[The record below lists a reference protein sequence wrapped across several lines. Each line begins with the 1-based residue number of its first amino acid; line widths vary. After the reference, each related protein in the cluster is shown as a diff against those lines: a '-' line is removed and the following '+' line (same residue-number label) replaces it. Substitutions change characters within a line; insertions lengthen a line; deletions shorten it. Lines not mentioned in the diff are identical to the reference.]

1 MLRTLARRALS
12 AGEIMWTASL
22 VAAAFAAARAHTGS
36 ISHALAMAEYAA
48 GSLVC
53 HQRPERSFHMWGV
66 QLPVCARCTGI
77 YVGAACASFAPARRR
92 VLRPAILLAAAAVP
106 ALLSLVFEWTTGV
119 TPSNVIRAATGF
131 LIGAAVMAVLRGE
144 LAGE

>member
-1 MLRTLARRALS
+1 LPAS
-12 AGEIMWTASL
+12 DIIWTASL
-22 VAAAFAAARAHTGS
+22 VAAAFVAARPHAGS
-36 ISHALAMAEYAA
+36 LSHAFAMAEYAA

-92 VLRPAILLAAAAVP
+92 VSRPAILLLAAAAP
-106 ALLSLVFEWTTGV
+106 ALLTLVFEWTTGQ

-131 LIGAAVMAVLRGE
+131 LVGAAVMAVLRGE
-144 LAGE
+144 LAGD